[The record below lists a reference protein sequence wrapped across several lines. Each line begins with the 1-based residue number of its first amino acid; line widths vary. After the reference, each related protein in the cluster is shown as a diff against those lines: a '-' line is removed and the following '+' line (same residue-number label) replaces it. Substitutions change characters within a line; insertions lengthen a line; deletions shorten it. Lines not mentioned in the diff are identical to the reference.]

1 MNLPQAGSR
10 QAFWSLCVVPLLF
23 VSTSV
28 LAQLSVS
35 PGNLHFTKVGV
46 GQSKTLTAKL
56 TNSGSQSVT
65 ISSVSSSLNLFAV
78 SGLNVP
84 FTLAAKNSVQF
95 SVVFTPLADGYD
107 TGTINFN
114 TTAATLNV
122 FGWGT
127 GSWGVTANPPSLS
140 FGSVPVGSTSTLN
153 MSLTNSGSSSI
164 TVSQEK
170 FTGAGYSVGG
180 LSLPLTLGAGQ
191 SFTFT
196 ISFTPSA
203 TGGFNSYFDLTGP
216 GYPVLGISL
225 SGTGTSAGQ
234 LNDSPSSMNFGN
246 VNVGNNSSQSGTLS
260 VSGASVTVTSAS
272 SSNSQFTISG
282 VSFPVTITAGQSL
295 PYTVTFAPQS
305 SGSASANLSF
315 VSNASDSNLSESLSG
330 TGVQAQ
336 YSVALTWDASTSP
349 VSGYNVYRGAK
360 SGGPYTKVNSAL
372 DPSTAYTD
380 STVSAGQTYY
390 YVTTSVNSSGQ
401 ESTYS
406 NQVQAIIP

>member
-10 QAFWSLCVVPLLF
+10 RAFWSLCVAPLLF

-35 PGNLHFTKVGV
+35 PGNLHFTKVAV
-46 GQSKTLTAKL
+46 GQSKTITAKL

-65 ISSVSSSLNLFAV
+65 VSSVSSSLNVFAV

-84 FTLAAKNSVQF
+84 FTLAAKKSVQF
-95 SVVFTPLADGYD
+95 SVVFTPSADGYD
-107 TGTINFN
+107 SGTVNFN
-114 TTAATLNV
+114 TNAATLNV
-122 FGWGT
+122 SGWGT

-170 FTGAGYSVGG
+170 FTAAGYSVGG
-180 LSLPLTLGAGQ
+180 LTLPLTLGAGQ

-196 ISFTPSA
+196 ISFTPST
-203 TGGFNSYFDLTGP
+203 TGGFNSYFDVTSP
-216 GYPVLGISL
+216 GFPVLAISL

-246 VNVGNNSSQSGTLS
+246 VDIGNNSSQSGTLS
-260 VSGASVTVTSAS
+260 ASGASVTVTSAS

-282 VSFPVTITAGQSL
+282 VTLPVTISAGQSL

-330 TGVQAQ
+330 TGVQTQ

-349 VSGYNVYRGAK
+349 VTGYNVYRGAK
-360 SGGPYTKVNSAL
+360 SGGPYTKINSAL

-380 STVSAGQTYY
+380 STVSTGQTYY